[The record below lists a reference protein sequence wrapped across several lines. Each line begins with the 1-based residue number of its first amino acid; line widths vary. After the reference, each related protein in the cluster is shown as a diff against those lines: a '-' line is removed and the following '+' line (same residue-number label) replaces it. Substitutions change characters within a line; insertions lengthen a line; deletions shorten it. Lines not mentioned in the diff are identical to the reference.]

1 MKKSPRVQVAMRAG
15 VVLTLFTAIF
25 VPNAQG
31 ADTVTTQLTAPKEVK
46 TAPLP
51 FTGLKSASFTTPTSA
66 KGTLQVSEQTCYF
79 GADLVISGKDLP
91 ANTPVKLVWGTTA
104 VATWQAEVTPA
115 TVNYLGAA
123 WDSTLTYVDI
133 ATVTTDA
140 LGAISYKT
148 KCPEDFG
155 GAHDIYAVINGAAEA
170 KGGLQIGR
178 TFSMTP
184 KSGPIGTKFTIK
196 YTGLG
201 YKLYGSGGAVLY
213 DNKYAGEL
221 QARWSRGTAIATM
234 VASGPVGKHY
244 VSANAALT
252 FSYLNIIQSPNPEG
266 NPGSEVFTV
275 TKDPGIFA
283 PSVTYPPA
291 MTATVDNRTTMALA
305 TNTVDPS
312 SKAVATLSKDHGI
325 VGSKSVLKVT
335 GLPTSGTHNLV
346 WSTVVGN
353 RFNCPSGT
361 CWVYSGIPVG
371 TVEAANG
378 GFEKE
383 FTVPDHLG
391 GWHVLQV
398 MSGTTIEAQVMFYVN
413 QSIYQFTDKKGKVI
427 GQGVASH
434 DDARTPE
441 VIAKGQAGVPQTT
454 FKEGQDLTITV
465 KGVGWTQMDNTLALS
480 YDNAYLGYG
489 CGFNSNGTVVFR
501 IKATGGPG
509 THIINLRPLLYTQ
522 QPSFANVHFGMVP
535 FLTWDNDFPGLAMGY
550 QIPMYTFAIK
560 VVK

>member
-1 MKKSPRVQVAMRAG
+1 MALALLSAFLIPQASAE
-15 VVLTLFTAIF
+15 
-25 VPNAQG
+25 
-31 ADTVTTQLTAPKEVK
+31 TVTTELVKPKEIK
-46 TAPLP
+46 AAPLP
-51 FTGLKSASFTTPTSA
+51 FTGIKSAPFTTPTSA
-66 KGTLQVSEQTCYF
+66 KGTLDVNPQTCYL
-79 GADLVISGKDLP
+79 GKDLTISGKNLP
-91 ANTPVKLVWGTTA
+91 ANTPVQLVWGTTE

-115 TVNYLGAA
+115 TVNYLGVK
-123 WDSTLTYVDI
+123 WSSNLIYVDI
-133 ATVTTDA
+133 KTITTDA
-140 LGAISYKT
+140 LGQISLKT

-155 GAHDIYAVINGAAEA
+155 GAHDVYAVINGVAEA

-178 TFSMTP
+178 TFSISP
-184 KSGPIGTKFTIK
+184 KSGPIGTKFTIT

-221 QARWSRGTAIATM
+221 AGRWTRGTSTATMIAT
-234 VASGPVGKHY
+234 GPVGKHY

-266 NPGSEVFTV
+266 NPGTEVFTV
-275 TKDPGIFA
+275 TKDPGVFKPTI
-283 PSVTYPPA
+283 TYPPA
-291 MTATVDNRTTMALA
+291 MTPTVDNRTTMALA
-305 TNTVDPS
+305 TNAVDPN
-312 SKAVATLSKDHGI
+312 SKAVATLSNDHGI
-325 VGSKSVLKVT
+325 VGSKRTLKVT
-335 GLPTSGTHNLV
+335 GLPTTGTHNLV

-353 RFNCPSGT
+353 RFNCPTGT

-371 TVEAANG
+371 TVDVTNG
-378 GFEKE
+378 NINTE

-398 MSGTTIEAQVMFYVN
+398 MSGNTIEAQTMFYVN
-413 QSIYQFTDKKGKVI
+413 QSIYQFKDKKGKVI
-427 GQGVASH
+427 GEGVASWV
-434 DDARTPE
+434 DDTTPE
-441 VIAKGQAGVPQTT
+441 AIARGQSGEPKTT
-454 FKEGQDLTITV
+454 FKQGEDITITV

-489 CGFNSNGTVVFR
+489 CGFNSNGTVAFR
-501 IKATGGPG
+501 IKATGAPG
-509 THIINLRPLLYTQ
+509 THIINLRPLLYSQ

-535 FLTWDNDFPGLAMGY
+535 FLSWQNDFPGLALGY